1 MGIIQQAVLADR
13 TIRNKKELLEREMET
28 LRIVYE
34 HRAISEAEYSRSL
47 AVLKKQMPAD
57 TIPERRENLSDII
70 GSYRNT
76 GSAISA

>member
-13 TIRNKKELLEREMET
+13 SIRNKKELLEREMET
-28 LRIVYE
+28 LRTVYE
-34 HRAISEAEYSRSL
+34 HRAISEAEYNRSL

-57 TIPERRENLSDII
+57 TVPERREKLSDII
-70 GSYRNT
+70 GNYRNN